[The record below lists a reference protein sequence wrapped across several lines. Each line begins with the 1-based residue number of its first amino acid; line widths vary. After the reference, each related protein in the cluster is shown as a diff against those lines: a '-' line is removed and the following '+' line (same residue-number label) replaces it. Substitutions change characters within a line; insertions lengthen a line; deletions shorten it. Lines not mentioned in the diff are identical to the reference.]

1 MPIVIYNMM
10 STTAMTRERK
20 DRMMA
25 KKYNDD
31 GMRLTDCCGSV
42 STYHD
47 ETLVCKGCWG
57 AVPHGQGDGM
67 EGRLEYIDD
76 DQKSVAA
83 AVKKCDWCGDAD
95 ADSKWIY
102 AGRGRTY
109 ECCSRKCYDSL
120 LSDDDIR

>member
-1 MPIVIYNMM
+1 
-10 STTAMTRERK
+10 
-20 DRMMA
+20 MA

-83 AVKKCDWCGDAD
+83 VVKNATGA
-95 ADSKWIY
+95 AMPTPTLSGSMQAG
-102 AGRGRTY
+102 AGRMNAALGSVTTH
-109 ECCSRKCYDSL
+109 C
-120 LSDDDIR
+120 